1 MKKSALIWV
10 FIWVLNTGFAQDSKP
25 NIVYIFDP
33 MCSWC
38 YTFNPIMEK
47 LHAKYKHKVNFTV
60 VTGGMIVGP
69 KVRTI
74 SEIAEFII
82 AGHKDMQN
90 MTGVTFGKPYLDLVK
105 EGSTILSSERPSRAV
120 VAFRNQN
127 PEMAIEFSH
136 HLQKLFFLEGYNL
149 NEDSTYLKIAE
160 RFDLNGKNFLL
171 KMDSDTIKTATLQD
185 FKKVEDAGI
194 SGFPTLLM
202 RINGK
207 VILITEGF
215 EQLDKLEKKIE
226 KILKQ
231 HNG

>member
-1 MKKSALIWV
+1 MKKTALFWV
-10 FIWVLNTGFAQDSKP
+10 FIWVLNTGFAQNSKP
-25 NIVYIFDP
+25 NVVYIMDP

-47 LHAKYKHKVNFTV
+47 LHAKYKHKVDFTV
-60 VTGGMIVGP
+60 VTGGMIVGA

-74 SEIAEFII
+74 SEIAEYII
-82 AGHKDMQN
+82 AGHMDMQN
-90 MTGVTFGKPYLDLVK
+90 MTGVTFGKPYFDLVN
-105 EGSTILSSERPSRAV
+105 EGATILSSERPSRAI
-120 VAFRNQN
+120 VAFRTQN
-127 PEMAIEFSH
+127 SEKAIDFSH
-136 HLQKLFFLEGYNL
+136 DLQRLFFQEGFNL
-149 NEDSTYLKIAE
+149 NEDSTYLKMAQK
-160 RFDLNGKNFLL
+160 FDLNGKDFLL
-171 KMDSDTIKTATLQD
+171 RMESDSVKTSTLQD

-215 EQLDKLEKKIE
+215 EQFDKLEKKIE